1 MIFLFFFRMFQC
13 LITPPLNI
21 NDFNYP
27 NMDFNKISFRI
38 RYAETDQMGVVY
50 HGNYPQYLEMGRVEW
65 LRTFGVSYKSMEEN
79 GIMLPV
85 ISLQLNFKKSAVYDD
100 LISVSTK
107 LVKTPSVRIEFDYEI
122 HNEEGE
128 LLATANT
135 VLAFMDMKSKRP
147 IRCPDYLLDKIEKRN

>member
-1 MIFLFFFRMFQC
+1 
-13 LITPPLNI
+13 
-21 NDFNYP
+21 
-27 NMDFNKISFRI
+27 MDFNKISFRI